1 MSSIDNTLS
10 SDESS
15 SDEGPELEIE
25 KKFSIPDA
33 EAANKMEQRLASLGF
48 EVTHKEH
55 FVDWY
60 FDLPA
65 PHWHFSLMD
74 CWFRYREKKVKVLKN
89 WGWKGA
95 WQVKRGQKKED
106 GGDNTMENDGM
117 TVYEELQGKDAKELI
132 LNMLAELGDIIPAVD
147 ETMSSSSA
155 SNTNNMHYDHDIPYL
170 AGSERLVPFAR
181 LETFRTCYEAT
192 NSDGEFSSLKVDVD
206 KTNFGHMVG
215 EVEAVIK
222 DDDADDKM
230 QVDAA
235 KKQIST
241 LVDLICAKATTT
253 TDSMAAIGK
262 LEYYLM
268 NNQPEHY
275 NACVKAGV
283 I

>member
-1 MSSIDNTLS
+1 MSTHSIEDTLS
-10 SDESS
+10 SS
-15 SDEGPELEIE
+15 EGPELEIE

-33 EAANKMEQRLASLGF
+33 EAAKKMEKRLASLGF
-48 EVTHKEH
+48 EVTRRED

-74 CWFRYREKKVKVLKN
+74 CWFRYREKKVKVMNN

-106 GGDNTMENDGM
+106 GGDDTMENDGM

-132 LNMLAELGDIIPAVD
+132 LNMIAELGDISSVD
-147 ETMSSSSA
+147 ETSSSSA
-155 SNTNNMHYDHDIPYL
+155 SNNMHYDHDIPYL
-170 AGSERLVPFAR
+170 AGAERLVPFAR
-181 LETFRTCYEAT
+181 LETFRTCYET
-192 NSDGEFSSLKVDVD
+192 TKSDEEFSSLKVDVD

-235 KKQIST
+235 KKQIT
-241 LVDLICAKATTT
+241 KLVNLISSECATTST
-253 TDSMAAIGK
+253 TAPDSMAAIGK